1 MIEETTEEILNAVK
15 ELIAH
20 DHTIESLRKLVK
32 DKLKDVYNAGTV
44 YNLFQRSIDKLND
57 DL

>member
-20 DHTIESLRKLVK
+20 DHTMESLRKLVK
-32 DKLKDVYNAGTV
+32 DKLKAVYNAGTV
-44 YNLFQRSIDKLND
+44 YNLFQRSIDRLND

>member
-20 DHTIESLRKLVK
+20 DHTMESLRKLVK
-32 DKLKDVYNAGTV
+32 DKLKHVYNAGTV
-44 YNLFQRSIDKLND
+44 YNLFQRSIDRLND

>member
-20 DHTIESLRKLVK
+20 DHTMESLRKLVK
-32 DKLKDVYNAGTV
+32 DKLRHVYNAGTI
-44 YNLFQRSIDKLND
+44 YNTFQKSIDKLNSE
-57 DL
+57 L

>member
-20 DHTIESLRKLVK
+20 DHTMESLRKLVK

-44 YNLFQRSIDKLND
+44 YNLFQRSIDRLND